1 MRAIKMKNRNDK
13 GQNGLKGN
21 ILMKRNVWL
30 IVALMTVAT
39 LHSCSKGQELAPK
52 TGTLNSEFLLPK
64 APMLTTEDRDVIN
77 KRLEEYNDA
86 TGI

>member
-1 MRAIKMKNRNDK
+1 
-13 GQNGLKGN
+13 
-21 ILMKRNVWL
+21 MKRNVLL
-30 IVALMTVAT
+30 IIVLLTAMT

-64 APMLTTEDRDVIN
+64 APMLTAEDRDVIN

>member
-1 MRAIKMKNRNDK
+1 MRATNMINTNTKGFNSLRKN
-13 GQNGLKGN
+13 
-21 ILMKRNVWL
+21 IVMKRNVL
-30 IVALMTVAT
+30 SIIVLLTVTALC
-39 LHSCSKGQELAPK
+39 SCSKSKELAPK

-64 APMLTTEDRDVIN
+64 APMLTAEDRDVIN